1 VQLGEYERVG
11 EDRTRHVDVRLVAAT
26 NRDLAC
32 EVAAGLRC
40 SCGWWTSR
48 VSLRFREDLYYR
60 LSVFLIEVPALRE
73 RKEDIALLAEHFLR
87 RSARALNRRGLR
99 LTPEHVSQLERYNWP
114 GNVRELQNVIERATI
129 TASAGNLRFD
139 LSSGRDRSD
148 RPTAGGA
155 PRVQAAEAIRSPAEM
170 KQLERDNIAAAL
182 RHAGGKIYGSDGA
195 ARLLGMKPTTLLSRL
210 VRLGLKPTRH
220 APSG

>member
-1 VQLGEYERVG
+1 
-11 EDRTRHVDVRLVAAT
+11 
-26 NRDLAC
+26 
-32 EVAAGLRC
+32 
-40 SCGWWTSR
+40 
-48 VSLRFREDLYYR
+48 
-60 LSVFLIEVPALRE
+60 
-73 RKEDIALLAEHFLR
+73 LR

-129 TASAGNLRFD
+129 TASAGNLRVD

-148 RPTAGGA
+148 RPTAG
-155 PRVQAAEAIRSPAEM
+155 EAIRSAAEM

>member
-1 VQLGEYERVG
+1 M
-11 EDRTRHVDVRLVAAT
+11 
-26 NRDLAC
+26 
-32 EVAAGLRC
+32 
-40 SCGWWTSR
+40 
-48 VSLRFREDLYYR
+48 
-60 LSVFLIEVPALRE
+60 
-73 RKEDIALLAEHFLR
+73 
-87 RSARALNRRGLR
+87 
-99 LTPEHVSQLERYNWP
+99 SQLERYNWP

>member
-1 VQLGEYERVG
+1 MLNQP
-11 EDRTRHVDVRLVAAT
+11 
-26 NRDLAC
+26 
-32 EVAAGLRC
+32 
-40 SCGWWTSR
+40 TS
-48 VSLRFREDLYYR
+48 S
-60 LSVFLIEVPALRE
+60 PALRE
-73 RKEDIALLAEHFLR
+73 RKGDIALLAEHFLR

-148 RPTAGGA
+148 RPTAGGV
-155 PRVQAAEAIRSPAEM
+155 PRVQAAEAIRSAAEM